1 MIERG
6 SGRTSGLTD
15 WQLMDV
21 LSMWACL
28 QDQETQG
35 HWKHVAGWR
44 KVCDLAQAH
53 LRRLQQYRSG
63 LAEAWP
69 PATNDAAK
77 AYLGELDELIS
88 RVQHTHDTAAANH
101 DALAAAARA
110 IDSTR
115 PQLKRLHD
123 EYATKLQQK
132 RGYEATLADPKAAM
146 GSRVVDPPV
155 SDGDLERLNVQAR
168 GIMFGLSGEL
178 QQAQAMLQ
186 KPPPVRTPRD
196 LGNPDTYGSSTPIPI
211 IPPITPM
218 PVGQPAAAPPKPK
231 GAKTAKT
238 GQLASHSN
246 GGPTLGGTVG
256 SLSPNPIQE
265 ANPANHIGAKN
276 PQPGF
281 GIPPTLATTRP
292 TEPFNGAGNTQG
304 RQIPASRLPATDR
317 SLGPHTGNPPRTTP
331 HSGVIG
337 GTPGA
342 AIGPPVTNGTHRRIN
357 PVGGVIGGGGAGLA
371 PTGGA
376 GTRPGGGRGSQF
388 GGLGG
393 FPPVGGGT
401 KMGGFNNP
409 STRDETTHTGSS
421 PQWDPSHPWATEKG
435 VPPVVNPPE
444 EEGPI
449 DPGPAI
455 GFNR

>member
-186 KPPPVRTPRD
+186 KPPSLPPKLPSKDPSNSDAYGITAPPVAIP
-196 LGNPDTYGSSTPIPI
+196 PIAPIPI
-211 IPPITPM
+211 SGSSGTKDRRSSTARRGVPVPPISQGGPVLGTTGVAPSQLVNTATTPT
-218 PVGQPAAAPPKPK
+218 PPTTPNPN
-231 GAKTAKT
+231 G
-238 GQLASHSN
+238 GQL
-246 GGPTLGGTVG
+246 P
-256 SLSPNPIQE
+256 
-265 ANPANHIGAKN
+265 
-276 PQPGF
+276 
-281 GIPPTLATTRP
+281 IPPTTPPQGTSNYTEVRNRSNASPIRSSPETSRGVSQKKP
-292 TEPFNGAGNTQG
+292 TFPAHPNGLIGSTPSIGFTQPPT
-304 RQIPASRLPATDR
+304 QP
-317 SLGPHTGNPPRTTP
+317 PPRK
-331 HSGVIG
+331 
-337 GTPGA
+337 
-342 AIGPPVTNGTHRRIN
+342 IN
-357 PVGGVIGGGGAGLA
+357 PIGGVIGGGAAGTT

-376 GTRPGGGRGSQF
+376 GSRPGGGRQTGGTQIPPFGGGPLGSMGTTSGWGSQSRRPDEI
-388 GGLGG
+388 GRHW
-393 FPPVGGGT
+393 
-401 KMGGFNNP
+401 NP
-409 STRDETTHTGSS
+409 D
-421 PQWDPSHPWATEKG
+421 QPWEVQGG
-435 VPPVVNPPE
+435 VPPVVRPPDDG
-444 EEGPI
+444 GPI

-455 GFNR
+455 GHNR